1 MDAAQGRRAQG
12 RHWLSEAIGRP
23 VRTPEQVYAEQRA
36 ESLAR
41 AATALGIAG
50 NIVVSIAVG
59 EEPAGLPVPGGTR

>member
-1 MDAAQGRRAQG
+1 MTTVYTTELRARFAPRLSALHGRGSPPAPPR
-12 RHWLSEAIGRP
+12 S
-23 VRTPEQVYAEQRA
+23 
-36 ESLAR
+36 AR